1 MMNRKISEN
10 INIGIIGGTGIYD
23 PSLFNVIEERKIS
36 TPFGEPSDKIT
47 ICSLE
52 NKKIAF
58 IHRHG
63 KEHRLPPHKINFRAN
78 IWALKDLGVK
88 TILAPSAVGSLKKE
102 FKPGNIAIPDQYIDF
117 TKKREYT
124 FYDGGI
130 VCHISQAEP
139 FCNDLREIICR
150 QLEKLNFS
158 YHYKCTYVCIEGPRF
173 STKAESNYYRN
184 VLDANII
191 GMTLIPECILAREME
206 ICYLSIATVTDYDA
220 WTDVHVTSRE
230 IIKTLSKNVEKVRTL
245 LLNTIPKISEKRDNC
260 SCGKSLE
267 NALI

>member
-10 INIGIIGGTGIYD
+10 VNIGIIGGTGIYD
-23 PSLFNVIEERKIS
+23 PSLFNVIEERKVN

-47 ICSLE
+47 ICSLGD
-52 NKKIAF
+52 KKIAF
-58 IHRHG
+58 IPRHG

-102 FKPGNIAIPDQYIDF
+102 FKPGDIVLPDQYIDF

-139 FCNDLREIICR
+139 FCNDLR
-150 QLEKLNFS
+150 KSF
-158 YHYKCTYVCIEGPRF
+158 
-173 STKAESNYYRN
+173 A
-184 VLDANII
+184 
-191 GMTLIPECILAREME
+191 
-206 ICYLSIATVTDYDA
+206 
-220 WTDVHVTSRE
+220 
-230 IIKTLSKNVEKVRTL
+230 
-245 LLNTIPKISEKRDNC
+245 DN
-260 SCGKSLE
+260 
-267 NALI
+267 